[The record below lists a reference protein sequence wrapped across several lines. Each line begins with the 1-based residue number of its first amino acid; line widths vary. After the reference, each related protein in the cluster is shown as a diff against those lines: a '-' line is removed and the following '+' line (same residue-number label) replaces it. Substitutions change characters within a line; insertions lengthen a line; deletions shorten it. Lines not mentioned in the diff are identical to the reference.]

1 MNNWIKY
8 SAQWLLATCL
18 IMANPLA
25 NATPDIQQW
34 QTSNGARVYFVNAPE
49 LPMVDL
55 RIIFDAAGA
64 RDGKLPG
71 LALLTNGLL
80 EEGAGKLNADQIAD
94 RFAAVGANFGASSHR
109 DMSVI
114 SVRSLTQTE
123 LLERATSTLATVV
136 TQPTFPQKALDRERN
151 RLLIALQS
159 KKQSPDALTSD
170 AFFQSVYGNHPYAN
184 DASGNETSVKQI
196 KRQDLLNHYKRYYV
210 GKNAIIAIV
219 GAVDRP
225 QAEALAERVIGKLPA
240 GEAAPTIPEVAA
252 LTKPQLVKQPFP
264 SSQTHI
270 QVGQPALSRNDPDYF
285 ALHVGNYILGGGG
298 FVSRLTAE
306 IREKRGLSYSTF
318 SYFAPMR
325 QSGPFIMGLQT
336 RNDQADE
343 ALKLLNETLKEFIN
357 NGPTADEL
365 KAATQ
370 NITGGFA
377 LGLDSNA
384 KIIDNIAA
392 IGFYQLPLDYL
403 DSYTSKVDAVTIE
416 QIRDAFKRRLQPDNM
431 VTIMV
436 GGSSDTAAQQE

>member
-1 MNNWIKY
+1 M
-8 SAQWLLATCL
+8 
-18 IMANPLA
+18 
-25 NATPDIQQW
+25 
-34 QTSNGARVYFVNAPE
+34 
-49 LPMVDL
+49 
-55 RIIFDAAGA
+55 
-64 RDGKLPG
+64 
-71 LALLTNGLL
+71 
-80 EEGAGKLNADQIAD
+80 
-94 RFAAVGANFGASSHR
+94 
-109 DMSVI
+109 
-114 SVRSLTQTE
+114 
-123 LLERATSTLATVV
+123 
-136 TQPTFPQKALDRERN
+136 
-151 RLLIALQS
+151 
-159 KKQSPDALTSD
+159 
-170 AFFQSVYGNHPYAN
+170 
-184 DASGNETSVKQI
+184 
-196 KRQDLLNHYKRYYV
+196 
-210 GKNAIIAIV
+210 
-219 GAVDRP
+219 DRP

-240 GEAAPTIPEVAA
+240 GEAAPAIPEVVP
-252 LTKPQLVKQPFP
+252 LTKPQLVKQSFP
-264 SSQTHI
+264 ASQTHI

-298 FVSRLTAE
+298 FVSRLTTE

-325 QSGPFIMGLQT
+325 QNGPFIMGLQT

-343 ALKLLNETLKEFIN
+343 ALKLLNETLKEFID

>member
-1 MNNWIKY
+1 MNNWIKQRP
-8 SAQWLLATCL
+8 QWLLLACL
-18 IMANPLA
+18 IVVSPLA
-25 NATPDIQQW
+25 SAGPAIQQW
-34 QTSNGARVYFVNAPE
+34 QTSNGARVYFVAAPE

-64 RDGKLPG
+64 HDGKLPG

-80 EEGAGKLNADQIAD
+80 EEGAGKLSANQIAD

-114 SVRSLTQTE
+114 SLRSLTQPE
-123 LLERATSTLATVV
+123 LLDSAVATLTTLL

-159 KKQSPDALTSD
+159 KKQSPDALTD
-170 AFFQSVYGNHPYAN
+170 EAFFHAAYGNHPYAN
-184 DASGNETSVKQI
+184 DASGTEATVKRI
-196 KRQDLLNHYKRYYV
+196 KRQDLLSHYKQYYV
-210 GKNAIIAIV
+210 GKNAIVAIV
-219 GAVDRP
+219 GAIDRK
-225 QAEALAERVIGKLPA
+225 QAEALAETIVGKLPA
-240 GEAAPTIPEVAA
+240 GQPASAIPAVPA
-252 LTKPQLVKQPFP
+252 LTKPQLVKQEFP

-270 QVGQPALSRNDPDYF
+270 QVGQPVLSRNDPDYF
-285 ALHVGNYILGGGG
+285 PLYVGNYILGGGG
-298 FVSRLTAE
+298 FVSRLTSE

-325 QSGPFIMGLQT
+325 QNGPFIMGLQT
-336 RNDQADE
+336 RNNQADE
-343 ALKLLNETLKEFIN
+343 ALKLLNETLKNFID

-377 LGLDSNA
+377 LSLDSNA

-403 DSYTSKVDAVTIE
+403 DSYTTKVDAVTIE
-416 QIRDAFKRRLQPDNM
+416 QISDAFKRRLQPENM
-431 VTIMV
+431 VTVTV
-436 GGSSDTAAQQE
+436 GGSTVDDTAQ